1 METKIF
7 LIKEH
12 ETTLFEPSE
21 IEQWKTLVNE
31 LGLVEQERLIKQDKS
46 PLPFSL
52 MTEAEDTIYKKIL
65 PQQEDYKKYSTE
77 AIPLQVLD
85 VIALCLKEQYFD
97 KIQIWYNRNNPDP
110 IVVGRTYTNENARTN
125 DYSWNMNNYI
135 IAQWGPKIKPLK
147 DLLPLYDQYMNSEI
161 EKSYKYALEEHNRN
175 MVKFNFTVNSFE

>member
-31 LGLVEQERLIKQDKS
+31 LGLVEQERLIQENKS

-65 PQQEDYKKYSTE
+65 PQQVDYKKYSEE

-110 IVVGRTYTNENARTN
+110 MVIGQLFPSDNARAN
-125 DYSWNMNNYI
+125 NYYWNMNNYI
-135 IAQWGPKIKPLK
+135 IAQWGPKIKPLSN
-147 DLLPLYDQYMNSEI
+147 LLPIYDEYMNREI
-161 EKSYKYALEEHNRN
+161 EKGYKYALEEH
-175 MVKFNFTVNSFE
+175 E